1 MREKNFWKRL
11 YVTGAA
17 AALLTLAGCS
27 SQEEEIPVVETEPV
41 EKIAVETPQPTDVET
56 LLSEAVEESSS
67 TAVSVIEESSA
78 DATVTGSEKT
88 DKAQEEPGDPA
99 ETQGSDYIDLTEM
112 SGTMVYSQVYNMVYY
127 PERFTGT
134 KVKMQGTFSDYLDIA
149 SGKRYFG
156 CIIQDATACCAQGI
170 EFNPTDDFTYP
181 EDFPADGDIVT
192 VEGEFDTYI
201 EDGAKYCTL
210 RNAQIL
216 DIVHE

>member
-1 MREKNFWKRL
+1 MREKNFWRKL
-11 YVTGAA
+11 YITGSAI
-17 AALLTLAGCS
+17 ALLTLTGCS

-41 EKIAVETPQPTDVET
+41 EKIAVETPQPTEVEA
-56 LLSEAVEESSS
+56 LLGEASEDSSS
-67 TAVSVIEESSA
+67 VATSEE
-78 DATVTGSEKT
+78 TV
-88 DKAQEEPGDPA
+88 A
-99 ETQGSDYIDLTEM
+99 ETEGLDYIDLTEM

-134 KVKMQGTFSDYLDIA
+134 KVKMQGTFSDYLDLA
-149 SGKRYFG
+149 SGKRYYG
-156 CIIQDATACCAQGI
+156 CIIQDATACCAQGL

-181 EDFPADGDIVT
+181 DDFPADGDIVT

>member
-1 MREKNFWKRL
+1 MREKNFWRKL
-11 YVTGAA
+11 YITGSAI
-17 AALLTLAGCS
+17 ALLTLTGCS

-41 EKIAVETPQPTDVET
+41 EKIAVETPQPTEVEA
-56 LLSEAVEESSS
+56 LLGEASEDSSS
-67 TAVSVIEESSA
+67 VATSEE
-78 DATVTGSEKT
+78 TV
-88 DKAQEEPGDPA
+88 A
-99 ETQGSDYIDLTEM
+99 ETEGLDYIDLTEM

-134 KVKMQGTFSDYLDIA
+134 KVKMQGTFSDYLDLA
-149 SGKRYFG
+149 SGKRYYG

-181 EDFPADGDIVT
+181 DDFPADGDIVT